1 LRLERFSQKW
11 NSGKMECWNVGDKG
25 GSKTL

>member
-1 LRLERFSQKW
+1 LRPERLPRTW
-11 NSGKMECWNVGDKG
+11 NNGKMECWNVGDKG